1 MGTIVCGYDGSDP
14 CRAALAQAAGISQAM
29 GDRLVVVF
37 GFTVSRLGGEVPDY
51 ARALHE
57 RADAVE
63 KLARDQAAALGVEI
77 EVEKVEE
84 DAAWAISE
92 VADRLDARLIVVGT
106 HGESQLKGV
115 LLGSTPH
122 KLLQISSRPVLCVP
136 DRP

>member
-14 CRAALAQAAGISQAM
+14 CRAALAQAAEIATAM
-29 GDRLVVVF
+29 DDRLVVVF
-37 GFTVSRLGGEVPDY
+37 GYAVSRLGGEVPDY
-51 ARALHE
+51 AKALHE
-57 RADAVE
+57 RADTVE
-63 KLARDQAAALGVEI
+63 KLARDQASALGVEI

-84 DAAWAISE
+84 DAAWAICD

-136 DRP
+136 D

>member
-14 CRAALAQAAGISQAM
+14 CREALEQAAEISRAM

-37 GFTVSRLGGEVPDY
+37 GFSVSRLGGEVPDY
-51 ARALHE
+51 AKALHE

-84 DAAWAISE
+84 EAAYAITE
-92 VADRLDARLIVVGT
+92 VANRHDARMIIVGT

-122 KLLQISSRPVLCVP
+122 KLLQISTRPVLCVP
-136 DRP
+136 DRR